1 MSSVVYN
8 SLTTLQ
14 KQIAVKVISADYAS
28 QFNAIAQF
36 GPAINTTTNFTCQQ
50 ETDSSG
56 VVTGIRFTTSTA
68 YTFPDERAFVALC
81 DANKIENTTT
91 RDNRRTQDL
100 KETRPTT
107 TLIQLVMLQQ
117 LHPEIRDLS
126 EALAYLQP
134 LLEEAMQNSVN
145 REILG
150 MPAL

>member
-1 MSSVVYN
+1 MSTVVYN

-14 KQIAVKVISADYAS
+14 KQIAVKVVSTDYAS

-36 GPAINTTTNFTCQQ
+36 GPAINATTDFTCQQ
-50 ETDSSG
+50 ERNSEG
-56 VVTGIRFTTSTA
+56 VVTGIKFTTSTA
-68 YTFPDERAFVALC
+68 YTFPDERSFVALC
-81 DANKIENTTT
+81 DANKIENITT

-100 KETRPTT
+100 RQTPPNV
-107 TLIQLVMLQQ
+107 TLIQLLLLQQ

-126 EALAYLQP
+126 DALAFFQP
-134 LLEEAMQNSVN
+134 LLEEATQNTVN